1 MQLSLDKGDLNEAL
15 DIVEETRESVDIV
28 EVGTPLALRCGAQ
41 AIAAIKERY
50 PGKQVLADFKIMDG
64 GEYEAGIAFEAGAD
78 IVTVLGAASDA
89 TIGGAVSA
97 ARRYKKETMVDLIEI
112 ADIRRRLP
120 QIEKL
125 GADYLCVHTAVDV
138 QNGSNSP
145 MTELLIARQI
155 VTTAKLAIA
164 GGLNIRNIGEVI
176 PGRPDIVI
184 VGAGITSEL
193 NRGKAAADIRRKLRE
208 AEDDRTIL

>member
-1 MQLSLDKGDLNEAL
+1 
-15 DIVEETRESVDIV
+15 
-28 EVGTPLALRCGAQ
+28 
-41 AIAAIKERY
+41 
-50 PGKQVLADFKIMDG
+50 MDG
-64 GEYEAGIAFEAGAD
+64 GEYEAGIAFKAGAD